1 MTRGIGTLTVT
12 IESLDRRVTALEG
25 QVKTVSHFAGL
36 AQRRYE
42 ATAQCVALVQVEIKV
57 LRTEMNERFDALGER
72 VGKLEQRMDRFEE
85 RMDRFDE
92 RLTNV
97 ESRLTNVENRLTNVE
112 DRLTNVENRLT
123 RVEQRLDGVEVI
135 LKSHGEMLREILQR
149 LPSAA

>member
-1 MTRGIGTLTVT
+1 M
-12 IESLDRRVTALEG
+12 DRRVTALEG

-57 LRTEMNERFDALGER
+57 LRTEMNERFDALGEC
-72 VGKLEQRMDRFEE
+72 VGKLEQRMDRFEQRMDRFEE

-92 RLTNV
+92 
-97 ESRLTNVENRLTNVE
+97 RLTNVE

>member
-1 MTRGIGTLTVT
+1 M
-12 IESLDRRVTALEG
+12 DRRVTALEG

-85 RMDRFDE
+85 RMDRFEERMDRFEERMDRFDE
-92 RLTNV
+92 
-97 ESRLTNVENRLTNVE
+97 
-112 DRLTNVENRLT
+112 RLTNVENRLT

>member
-1 MTRGIGTLTVT
+1 M
-12 IESLDRRVTALEG
+12 DRRVTALEG

-42 ATAQCVALVQVEIKV
+42 ATAECVGLVQVEIKA
-57 LRTEMNERFDALGER
+57 LRTEMNERFDALGES

-92 RLTNV
+92 RVTNV
-97 ESRLTNVENRLTNVE
+97 EGRLAKVE
-112 DRLTNVENRLT
+112 DRLTNVENRLA
-123 RVEQRLDGVEVI
+123 RVEHRLDGVEMI